1 MPTTSRRWKRK
12 LNRTPKKSRRQR
24 SIRST
29 IGNIL
34 PPIDVRSPKDIPGL
48 MKRIL
53 AGPVTIILVYAD
65 WCGHCH
71 EFMPKFKSMIK
82 SPNRTTQVASIENSM
97 EKQVNEALQ
106 KNNSN
111 VKLTIVR
118 GYPSVNAVDMRG
130 NFIKEIPRESVETV
144 LNTAGPLA
152 EQSISS
158 PQAQAQAQA
167 SPQASPQA
175 LLEESVPNAAS
186 AQPLE
191 SVPNAASTNQTT
203 LQLLTSPQPPK
214 KNNTKKANSLEGIT
228 FVSKVPEKM
237 VPSINHIGSSL
248 YKKLIGG
255 LRKK

>member
-1 MPTTSRRWKRK
+1 
-12 LNRTPKKSRRQR
+12 
-24 SIRST
+24 
-29 IGNIL
+29 
-34 PPIDVRSPKDIPGL
+34 

-97 EKQVNEALQ
+97 EKQVHEALQ

-111 VKLTIVR
+111 VKPMIVK
-118 GYPSVNAVDMRG
+118 GYPSVNAVDMQG

-144 LNTAGPLA
+144 LHTAGPLA
-152 EQSISS
+152 EQSIAS
-158 PQAQAQAQA
+158 PQAQA
-167 SPQASPQA
+167 SPQEP
-175 LLEESVPNAAS
+175 LEESVPNAAS

-203 LQLLTSPQPPK
+203 LQLLTSPQPLK
-214 KNNTKKANSLEGIT
+214 KNNTKKATSLEGIT
-228 FVSKVPEKM
+228 FVSKIPEKM
-237 VPSINHIGSSL
+237 VPSTNHMGGSL
-248 YKKLIGG
+248 FKKLIGG

>member
-1 MPTTSRRWKRK
+1 
-12 LNRTPKKSRRQR
+12 
-24 SIRST
+24 
-29 IGNIL
+29 
-34 PPIDVRSPKDIPGL
+34 

-97 EKQVNEALQ
+97 EKQVHEALQ

-111 VKLTIVR
+111 VKPMIVK
-118 GYPSVNAVDMRG
+118 GYPSVNAVDMQG
-130 NFIKEIPRESVETV
+130 NFIKEIPRESVKTV
-144 LNTAGPLA
+144 LNTGGPLA

-167 SPQASPQA
+167 SPQA

-191 SVPNAASTNQTT
+191 ESIPNAASTNQTT

-237 VPSINHIGSSL
+237 VPSINHMGSSL